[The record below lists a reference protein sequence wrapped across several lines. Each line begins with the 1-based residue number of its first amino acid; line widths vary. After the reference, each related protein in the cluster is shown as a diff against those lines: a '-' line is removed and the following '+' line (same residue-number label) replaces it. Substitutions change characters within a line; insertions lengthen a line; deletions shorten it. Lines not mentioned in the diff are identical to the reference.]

1 MISEAQRKKRENNL
15 KSYHKRMST
24 EEGREKERVRD
35 RKRRR
40 QSRIKILDFLGRRC
54 VCCGETDE
62 IYLEVDHVFND
73 GNKERKKRSHKWEV
87 VYKKLQAEPGRYQIL
102 CCNCNKAKH
111 YNNGEL
117 YIPEQGWVIRDTDIM
132 KTTTIRRKKFSQELY
147 DKSDRKAKDIMR
159 SYLES
164 EGHSLL
170 KDEERYSC
178 DIEGK
183 DGQGWEVEIKYSW
196 KKEWPSSW
204 RDVRIAY
211 RKKRLLE
218 RKGADNIT
226 FYVLNSMCEE
236 AWEITGQAVSEAEVI
251 EVSNSLIPRGELF
264 YSIPISKA
272 NKISVDTTPNM

>member
-1 MISEAQRKKRENNL
+1 M
-15 KSYHKRMST
+15 HT
-24 EEGREKERVRD
+24 EEGREKERLKN
-35 RKRRR
+35 RKAKESRRR
-40 QSRIKILDFLGRRC
+40 KVFDILGRRC

-62 IYLEVDHVFND
+62 MYLEIDHVFND
-73 GNKERKKRSHKWEV
+73 GYKDPKGGASNKYGLVRKNPERF
-87 VYKKLQAEPGRYQIL
+87 QTL
-102 CCNCNKAKH
+102 CSNCNQAKSR
-111 YNNGEL
+111 NDGEL

-132 KTTTIRRKKFSQELY
+132 KTTIIRRKKFSQELY

-272 NKISVDTTPNM
+272 NKISVDTTPNL